1 MNNKAQSSLW
11 MPWCW
16 GMGLLMFLLSGAQA
30 QKQHDAS
37 VPKNEEASIG
47 DALEAYDRALNEV
60 AQRAMQAVVEI
71 EVSGYGPPEH
81 ATDTHV
87 IERQRS
93 LGSGIIV
100 DPSGYIMTNNHV
112 VAGAERIR
120 VVLSPALQEMNS
132 DQSAVRRQQRTYPAK
147 LIGTARVA
155 DLALIKIEASD
166 LPTISMPAAFSVRL
180 GQTVLA
186 IGAPEGLDHTLTKG
200 IVSAV
205 GRQPDPDQP
214 MVYIQTDAPIN
225 PGNSGG
231 PLIDRKGNLVGL
243 NTFIFTESGGSEGLG
258 FAIPQPIVR
267 FVYEELR
274 SHGHVRR
281 VTTGANPQPITPT
294 LASGLKLP
302 QDWGVIISDVQPGSP
317 AAVAG
322 MKRGDIVRTIDGRPI
337 DSLPKYAALLFLH
350 GQQQPIQMDVLR
362 GTQVVKLTVAPQ
374 PAKAGVES
382 LADLIRP
389 EESLIAPLGIFVV
402 GLSPDVQEL
411 VPVRS
416 ETGLIVAGTMEN
428 EPQVYAD
435 LSAGDVIRSFNQTP
449 LRQPSDLRTAI
460 AGLHTGDAAVL
471 EVERD
476 GILRWV
482 AFEME

>member
-1 MNNKAQSSLW
+1 
-11 MPWCW
+11 
-16 GMGLLMFLLSGAQA
+16 
-30 QKQHDAS
+30 
-37 VPKNEEASIG
+37 
-47 DALEAYDRALNEV
+47 
-60 AQRAMQAVVEI
+60 
-71 EVSGYGPPEH
+71 
-81 ATDTHV
+81 
-87 IERQRS
+87 
-93 LGSGIIV
+93 
-100 DPSGYIMTNNHV
+100 
-112 VAGAERIR
+112 
-120 VVLSPALQEMNS
+120 
-132 DQSAVRRQQRTYPAK
+132 
-147 LIGTARVA
+147 
-155 DLALIKIEASD
+155 
-166 LPTISMPAAFSVRL
+166 
-180 GQTVLA
+180 
-186 IGAPEGLDHTLTKG
+186 
-200 IVSAV
+200 
-205 GRQPDPDQP
+205 

-258 FAIPQPIVR
+258 FAIPQPIVK

-274 SHGHVRR
+274 AHGHVRR
-281 VTTGANPQPITPT
+281 ITTGANPQAITPT
-294 LASGLKLP
+294 LASGLRLP

-317 AAVAG
+317 AAAAG
-322 MKRGDIVRTIDGRPI
+322 MRRGDIVQSIDGRAI

-362 GTQVVKLTVAPQ
+362 GTEVTKLTVAPV
-374 PAKAGVES
+374 PAKAGVDS

-402 GLSPDVQEL
+402 PLTQDVQEL
-411 VPVRS
+411 IPLRS
-416 ETGLIVAGTMEN
+416 QTGLVVAGTLEN

-449 LRQPSDLRTAI
+449 LRESADLRAAI
-460 AGLHTGDAAVL
+460 ARLRPGDAAVL